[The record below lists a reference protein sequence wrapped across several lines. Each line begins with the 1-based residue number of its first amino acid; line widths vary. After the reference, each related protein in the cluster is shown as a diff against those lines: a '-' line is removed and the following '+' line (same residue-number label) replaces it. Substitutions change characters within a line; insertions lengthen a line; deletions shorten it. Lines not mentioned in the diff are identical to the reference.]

1 MLNFKYGAVT
11 RDKDRDAFEE
21 AQTTAQAQ
29 QDAGYKSP
37 WEEQL
42 KGAMDKI
49 LNREEFNYDLNGDAF
64 YNQYKDK
71 YTRQG
76 QQAMMDTV
84 GQQAALTGGFG
95 NSWAQTAGQQVY
107 QGHLEELNDIVPQL
121 YQLALDKY
129 NAEGEELYNQY
140 ALIGDMDDKEFQKYQ
155 DKEALKKWL
164 ATQDEDVRNYYLT
177 YGKMPDEEDYET
189 DSPFG
194 DKNYGG
200 GSSGGSGS
208 SGSSGKGSSSKGSSG
223 GTSLYDVAM
232 AVIRGDYGNGDARKK
247 ALAAAGYDPAEVQKA
262 VNQLIA
268 GGAPKDNGAS
278 ESNTSGNSGVYEE
291 LSSIIPNLPT
301 KSKAEAL
308 SVLREYLANGTITQ
322 EEYEKLFEQI
332 TGNKYKD

>member
-140 ALIGDMDDKEFQKYQ
+140 ALLGDMDDKEFQKYQ

-200 GSSGGSGS
+200 GSSGVPSG
-208 SGSSGKGSSSKGSSG
+208 GSGKGSSSKGSSG

-268 GGAPKDNGAS
+268 GGALGDGGGNPDNPSLGPGDAS
-278 ESNTSGNSGVYEE
+278 LVADQLLQDVMNGKITPEE
-291 LSSIIPNLPT
+291 AARLQKEYGISDAEFA
-301 KSKAEAL
+301 KAA
-308 SVLREYLANGTITQ
+308 
-322 EEYEKLFEQI
+322 K
-332 TGNKYKD
+332 KYGYG

>member
-1 MLNFKYGAVT
+1 MNFKYGFAT
-11 RDKDRDAFEE
+11 RDKDKDAFEE

-37 WEEQL
+37 WDEQL

-140 ALIGDMDDKEFQKYQ
+140 ALLGDMDDKEFQKYQ

-200 GSSGGSGS
+200 GSSGGSG
-208 SGSSGKGSSSKGSSG
+208 KGSSSKGSSG

-268 GGAPKDNGAS
+268 GGAPGGGGDEYNIGDLEKEIDGFVADG
-278 ESNTSGNSGVYEE
+278 ESKANIIAMLRQEYESGNITEKEFMRLCQKYGV
-291 LSSIIPNLPT
+291 
-301 KSKAEAL
+301 KAYHGDNTL
-308 SVLREYLANGTITQ
+308 
-322 EEYEKLFEQI
+322 K
-332 TGNKYKD
+332 

>member
-140 ALIGDMDDKEFQKYQ
+140 ALLGDMDDKEFQKYQ

-177 YGKMPDEEDYET
+177 YGKMPNEEDYET

-200 GSSGGSGS
+200 GSSGG
-208 SGSSGKGSSSKGSSG
+208 SGKGSSSKGSSG

-247 ALAAAGYDPAEVQKA
+247 ALAAAGYDPAEVQAA
-262 VNQLIA
+262 VNKLIA
-268 GGAPKDNGAS
+268 GGAPGGGGNGGS
-278 ESNTSGNSGVYEE
+278 SGYTYEE
-291 LSSIIPNLPT
+291 MKKAIDENLAKGEGFYDDMIEDLKWAYENKQLSEEDFMRLCKEYGIKKAYHPT
-301 KSKAEAL
+301 ASLK
-308 SVLREYLANGTITQ
+308 
-322 EEYEKLFEQI
+322 
-332 TGNKYKD
+332 